1 MIVLDKS
8 VRAFSR
14 HSSFYCDSLFRMIK
28 KRPHSVGNFN
38 ENIVYTYTCILYVS
52 ILVTFQAVISRT
64 ITWTRSWILAA
75 IHHRFSFLLPPR
87 APFYNHSLV
96 NKFLSFEL
104 KNFFSAFNIGHE
116 GDIALTERDG
126 NVYEKSRVRRNAV
139 RQRKK
144 VWPNRVIPYEMED
157 GLGKKC
163 SVEIG

>member
-1 MIVLDKS
+1 MLI
-8 VRAFSR
+8 
-14 HSSFYCDSLFRMIK
+14 
-28 KRPHSVGNFN
+28 
-38 ENIVYTYTCILYVS
+38 
-52 ILVTFQAVISRT
+52 
-64 ITWTRSWILAA
+64 
-75 IHHRFSFLLPPR
+75 PPS

-104 KNFFSAFNIGHE
+104 KIFFSAFNIGHE

-144 VWPNRVIPYEMED
+144 VWPNRVIPYEMEE